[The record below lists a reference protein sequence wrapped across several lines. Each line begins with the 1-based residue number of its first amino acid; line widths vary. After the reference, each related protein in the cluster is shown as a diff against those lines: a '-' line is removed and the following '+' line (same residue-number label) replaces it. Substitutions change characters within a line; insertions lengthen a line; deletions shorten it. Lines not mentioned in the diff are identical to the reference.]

1 MQKTILIALAGLV
14 GTLLRY
20 WVSGAVSSR
29 YQTFPWGTIAVNVVG
44 CLVTGLVFGLIEEGS
59 LVSPTIRAVIL
70 IGLLGG
76 FTTFSAYG
84 LQTFA
89 LLRDGAFGLALLNM
103 ALSNVLGLCLIWAG
117 YVVARVL

>member
-29 YQTFPWGTIAVNVVG
+29 YHTFPWGTIAVNVVG

-103 ALSNVLGLCLIWAG
+103 ALSNVLCLCLIWAG